1 MSGTVVPTRRK
12 AFLAVGLLIGLAL
25 AAFVSPFASS
35 SPDGLERVSADEGF
49 GTLAREH
56 DLAEAPLA
64 DYGVEGVDSPRVGTG
79 LAGIIGVAVTFI
91 AGVGVFVG
99 LRALRSG
106 LRRPN
111 PSPAPPS

>member
-1 MSGTVVPTRRK
+1 MGSRTK

-49 GTLAREH
+49 GALAREH

-64 DYGVEGVDSPRVGTG
+64 DYGVEGVDDPRLGAG
-79 LAGIIGVAVTFI
+79 LAGAIGVTITFVV
-91 AGVGVFVG
+91 GVGLFVG
-99 LRALRSG
+99 LRALRPG
-106 LRRPN
+106 PRRPG
-111 PSPAPPS
+111 PSAAPPS